1 MDKRFIKSVKHPVGL
16 NTHTHTHTHT
26 HTLQR
31 VFILLRGTC
40 KSAFLFLTGLV
51 VTSI

>member
-1 MDKRFIKSVKHPVGL
+1 MNKRFIKSVKQPAEL
-16 NTHTHTHTHT
+16 NTHT

-40 KSAFLFLTGLV
+40 KSAFLFLTRLV

>member
-1 MDKRFIKSVKHPVGL
+1 MDKRFIKSVKRPAGL
-16 NTHTHTHTHT
+16 STHTHT

>member
-16 NTHTHTHTHT
+16 NTHT

>member
-1 MDKRFIKSVKHPVGL
+1 MNKRFIRSVKRPAGL
-16 NTHTHTHTHT
+16 NT